1 MKIGDDKFLKRI
13 LQTNKWIMVAIVV
26 ILTTSLLSSSMYLIY
41 NVITEIQAPPMLLI
55 KPKLLYE
62 IFSSALIIAIGYEL
76 IKSIIIIITSDEI
89 PALPIVKIAIIAVA
103 TKVITLDIK
112 EISHFTILGLAA
124 LLIGLAMLYYSLTKK

>member
-26 ILTTSLLSSSMYLIY
+26 ILTASLLSASMYLVY
-41 NVITEIQAPPMLLI
+41 NVITEIQAPPILLI
-55 KPKLLYE
+55 NPKLLYQ

-103 TKVITLDIK
+103 NKVITLDIK
-112 EISHFTILGLAA
+112 DISHFTILGLGA
-124 LLIGLAMLYYSLTKK
+124 LLVGLAMIYYSLTKK

>member
-26 ILTTSLLSSSMYLIY
+26 ILMTSLLSSSMYLIY

-62 IFSSALIIAIGYEL
+62 IFSSALIIAIGYEV

-103 TKVITLDIK
+103 NKVITLDIK
-112 EISHFTILGLAA
+112 DISHFTILGLGA

>member
-1 MKIGDDKFLKRI
+1 MKIGVEKFLKGI
-13 LQTNKWIMVAIVV
+13 LQTNKWIMIGIVLV
-26 ILTTSLLSSSMYLIY
+26 LTPSLLSASMYLIY

-89 PALPIVKIAIIAVA
+89 PALPIIKIAIIAVA
-103 TKVITLDIK
+103 NKVITLDIK
-112 EISHFTILGLAA
+112 SLSHLTILGLAA
-124 LLIGLAMLYYSLTKK
+124 LLVGLAMIYFSLTKK

>member
-1 MKIGDDKFLKRI
+1 MKIEVDKFLKVI
-13 LQTNKWIMVAIVV
+13 LQTNKWIMVGIVL
-26 ILTTSLLSSSMYLIY
+26 ILTPSLLSASMYLVY
-41 NVITEIQAPPMLLI
+41 NIITEITAPPILLI

-103 TKVITLDIK
+103 NKVITLDMK
-112 EISHFTILGLAA
+112 DISHLTILGLAA
-124 LLIGLAMLYYSLTKK
+124 LLIGLAMIYYSLTKK